1 MNFVKAVDAR
11 INMDTPTM
19 VIFESTASVQYQTL
33 QAPNSSDNIS
43 ILIPVTNGMGL
54 SRQLMLNCKLQFTLT
69 GTALTNFQ
77 NANRIALRAMPV
89 NQSISSLNIQMGTG
103 GVQMVPNLFTSAFLQ
118 YNNDSYA
125 QRQNQ
130 SGTASAVD
138 TMALYSSVVGLA
150 SSPFAPGFDEQTS
163 NNINT
168 VRTKQM
174 SNFVYSADGT
184 SLTFDVE
191 VTEALIASPFTYE
204 GLADPRKAIF
214 NLSNVVVTVAF
225 SNIASRF
232 LSYAVPTGTTVTN
245 VSYTW
250 SRAQQILCEFVA
262 PFEDSISNATR
273 PSSYNYTFI
282 QSSDTQIGALASGSS
297 VQVPLNTLTLGIIPN
312 TILVFAI
319 PMSGPA
325 NDTATGALLPTI
337 NSTAISC
344 SDFFFPI
351 SNVNI
356 QFGEKQGLLGQASQF
371 QLWSI
376 SKKNGSNVDYPRWI
390 GAQVNSSVGVPYGN
404 YGGGVLILNTAQDL
418 GLPTT
423 TCAGM
428 VYPSNFGGNVTVT
441 NTTGLNYP
449 SGCILRV
456 VALTDGWITTAGS
469 GNIDQHVGSITREM
483 LNAGDMPVI
492 EEDIIRAKSRQ
503 SGYSG
508 GKYSWNDFKHDMSSF
523 ANYISPVSKP
533 ILGALTNKAVAQIN
547 GSGKMHRG
555 KVRGLLKGYF

>member
-33 QAPNSSDNIS
+33 TTPTASDNIS
-43 ILIPVTNGMGL
+43 ILIPVTQGMGL
-54 SRQLMLNCKLQFTLT
+54 SRQLMMNCQLQFTIT
-69 GTALTNFQ
+69 GTALTNFE
-77 NANRIALRAMPV
+77 NANRISLRAMPV
-89 NQSISSLNIQMGTG
+89 NQSISALNIQMGTG
-103 GVQMVPNLFTSAFLQ
+103 GVQMVPNLYTSAFLQ

-138 TMALYSSVVGLA
+138 TMALYSNVVGLA
-150 SSPFAPGFDEQTS
+150 SSPFAPGFDEQIS

-174 SNFVYSADGT
+174 SNFVYSGDGT
-184 SLTFDVE
+184 SLTFDVN

-204 GLADPRKAIF
+204 GIADPRKAIF

-232 LSYAVPTGTTVTN
+232 LSYAVPTGTTITN
-245 VSYTW
+245 VAYTW
-250 SRAQQILCEFVA
+250 SAPQKIFCEFVA

-282 QSSDTQIGALASGSS
+282 QSSDTQIGAFPAGSS
-297 VQVPLNTLTLGIIPN
+297 VPVSLNTLTLGIIPN
-312 TILVFAI
+312 TFLIFAI

-325 NDTATGALLPTI
+325 NDTVSGAVLPTI
-337 NSTAISC
+337 NSTSISC
-344 SDFFFPI
+344 ADFFFPVTNI
-351 SNVNI
+351 NV
-356 QFGEKQGLLGQASQF
+356 QFGEKQGLLGQASPF
-371 QLWSI
+371 QLWAI
-376 SKKNGSNVDYPRWI
+376 SKKNGSNVDYPRWS
-390 GAQVNSSVGVPYGN
+390 GAQVNSSVQTYGN
-404 YGGGVLILNTAQDL
+404 YSGGVLVLNTAQDL
-418 GLPTT
+418 GLPTS

-428 VYPSNFGGNVTVT
+428 VYPSNFGGTVTVT
-441 NTTGLNYP
+441 NNTGLNYP
-449 SGCILRV
+449 QGCILRV

-483 LNAGDMPVI
+483 LTAGELPLI
-492 EEDIIRAKSRQ
+492 EEDVIRAKSRL

-533 ILGALTNKAVAQIN
+533 IIGALTTKAINSIN
-547 GSGKMHRG
+547 GSGRMQRG